1 MPETLALNFDL
12 PSYFYLL
19 REVCG
24 VFLSERER
32 EREFCELN
40 SGKIQGDLQVIKM
53 QSVEGKNSMRFLQL
67 WHCEL

>member
-24 VFLSERER
+24 VSSQKEREVCGVKQWKNTR
-32 EREFCELN
+32 GFA
-40 SGKIQGDLQVIKM
+40 
-53 QSVEGKNSMRFLQL
+53 SVVGKNAVRFLQL
-67 WHCEL
+67 RESQTRF

>member
-24 VFLSERER
+24 VSSQKEREV
-32 EREFCELN
+32 C
-40 SGKIQGDLQVIKM
+40 G
-53 QSVEGKNSMRFLQL
+53 VEQWKNTRGFASNQDAKCRRKKFDAFSATMAL
-67 WHCEL
+67 